1 MKCKLAGDSAPGNSQ
16 GNQGNCH
23 TRPAPGETAIDKA
36 ITTMLLTIAGII
48 APVAVMNAVY
58 PAVTRSSSAVASASG
73 TVDERIRTNIT
84 VVQSVGE
91 LDSAS
96 SWVDTN
102 SNSLFDFY
110 VWSKNVGNIRIPAIA
125 EVDIFFGQP
134 GGIERIPHED
144 DAGGGYPQ
152 WSYTL
157 EGGATEWGIAKTV
170 KFDIKF
176 DDGCPGAC
184 TKPTGTYFI
193 RVITPNGVAAES
205 YFSM

>member
-1 MKCKLAGDSAPGNSQ
+1 
-16 GNQGNCH
+16 
-23 TRPAPGETAIDKA
+23 
-36 ITTMLLTIAGII
+36 MLLTIAGVI
-48 APVAVMNAVY
+48 AAVAVMNAVY

-73 TVDERIRTNIT
+73 TVDERIRTNIS

-91 LDSAS
+91 LNSSSA
-96 SWVDTN
+96 WVDTN

-110 VWSKNVGNIRIPAIA
+110 VWSKNVGDIRILAVD

-144 DAGGGYPQ
+144 DAGGNYPQ
-152 WSYTL
+152 WSYSY
-157 EGGATEWGIAKTV
+157 EGGATDWGLAATV

-176 DDGCPGAC
+176 DDGCPGSC
-184 TKPTGTYFI
+184 IQSTGTYFI
-193 RVITPNGVAAES
+193 RIITPNGVASES